1 MADAVHRLTQVHE
14 QIAPPVATPNQTPT
28 LQGAAKPWKPQ
39 QRLFDSAPPVK
50 AIFVGAGIAG
60 IAASVLIP
68 QKVPNLSYVVYER
81 QDAVGG
87 TWAQNR
93 YPGVR
98 CDIPSHSYQLT
109 FAPNHRWSE
118 YYSPGSEIQSYY
130 EDVVKQYGVDK
141 HLRLKHDVLSAVW
154 SEEIHQWVVK
164 VKNLTTEEEF
174 TDTAHFFITAAGRLN
189 VPKYPDI
196 PGLKSRFKGDVVH
209 PAQWT
214 EELTRTLE
222 GKRVAIIGN
231 GASGQQLLVNIFDK
245 VAHIDHYVR
254 SRQWVVPSFS
264 PNLLSARRDVLGA
277 HVFSEEEKLK
287 FEKDPKAYLEYR
299 RSLERNFHGRFGG
312 SISGSEENHK
322 IREAYEDALWEKVDG
337 DKTWFNRLVPAF
349 APGCKRPTPS
359 AGYVEAITSPKVDYV
374 DDSRVTHA
382 TEDGLVTSDG
392 RERKIDVI
400 ITATGFKNGFL
411 PLFPTFG
418 IEGLDLSKHWAEDG
432 PLGYPQTYFGLM
444 APNVPNY
451 FGVIQA
457 NSSGAGGTYPLQAEI
472 SATYIAKVI
481 RKVQREGYLA
491 IYPSQAATD
500 DFNEIITGYFDDKAI
515 GDDCDGWWKS
525 GFGKSRP
532 LVMWPG
538 TGHHRFDIVRE
549 PRWEDF
555 VFERSEEGQRN
566 RFAYFGNGWTERER
580 TGDEAVLTKYLKEA
594 GTVDLATLHENW
606 ND

>member
-1 MADAVHRLTQVHE
+1 MSNAMQRLSQVQE
-14 QIAPPVATPNQTPT
+14 QLTRPVATSEKTTTPEDT
-28 LQGAAKPWKPQ
+28 TKPWKPR
-39 QRLFDSAPPVK
+39 QRPFDPAPSVK

-60 IAASVLIP
+60 VAASVLIP
-68 QKVPNLSYVVYER
+68 RKVTNLSYVVYER
-81 QDAVGG
+81 QEAVGG

-118 YYSPGSEIQSYY
+118 YYSPGPEIQRYY
-130 EDVVKQYGVDK
+130 EDIVEQYGVK
-141 HLRLKHDVLSAVW
+141 RHLRLKHDVLSAVW
-154 SEEIHQWVVK
+154 SENIHRWVVK
-164 VKNLTTEEEF
+164 VKNLATGDIF
-174 TDTAHFFITAAGRLN
+174 TDTAHFFITAVGRLN
-189 VPKYPDI
+189 VPKFPNI
-196 PGLKSRFKGDVVH
+196 PGLHTVYKGPVVH

-214 EELTRTLE
+214 EELTSAVE

-231 GASGQQLLVNIFDK
+231 GASGQQLLVNLFDK

-254 SRQWVVPSFS
+254 SRQWIVSSFAPS
-264 PNLLSARRDVLGA
+264 LLSARRDVLGA
-277 HVFSEEEKLK
+277 HIFTEEEKRK
-287 FEKDPKAYLEYR
+287 FEGDPKAYLEFR
-299 RSLERNFHGRFGG
+299 RLLEKNFHGRFGG
-312 SISGSEENHK
+312 SVSGSEENDK
-322 IREAYEDALWEKVDG
+322 IRQAYEDALWEKVDG
-337 DKTWFNRLVPAF
+337 DKAWFDRLVPAF

-359 AGYVEAITSPKVDYV
+359 AGYVEAIRSEKVDYV
-374 DDSRVTHA
+374 DDARVTHA
-382 TEDGLVTSDG
+382 TADGLVSADG
-392 RERKIDVI
+392 RERKIDII
-400 ITATGFKNGFL
+400 ITATGFKNGFR
-411 PLFPTFG
+411 PLFPTIG
-418 IEGLDLSKHWAEDG
+418 KDGLDLSKHWAEDG

-444 APNVPNY
+444 APNFPNY

-457 NSSGAGGTYPLQAEI
+457 NSNGAGGTYPLQAEI

-491 IYPSQAATD
+491 TYPSQAATD
-500 DFNEIITGYFDDKAI
+500 EFNEIITGYFDDKVI

-525 GFGKSRP
+525 GPGKSRP

-538 TGHHRFDIVRE
+538 TGHHRFDIVRD

-555 VFERSEEGQRN
+555 VFERTEEGRRN
-566 RFAYFGNGWTERER
+566 RFEYFGNGWTEREKN
-580 TGDEAVLTKYLKEA
+580 GDEKVLTQYLKET